1 MSIKGFLTDCS
12 LAEIF
17 QLIER
22 GNKTGLLKLYISPK
36 SREKP
41 LIVYIWVH
49 RGRIIAAANHLDQ
62 KGLVS
67 LIAKHQGVK
76 NRLIAELAQSC
87 PVSQPLGLYLKNRLV
102 LEGKQLKHLFKI
114 QVLQKLCTLFQ
125 IEEGQF
131 EFCQDVPLPTRE
143 MTGLSLPVATL
154 NQYCSRY
161 CPLQKPTIGKKTGL
175 LPTPVKLNRHHHI
188 P

>member
-22 GNKTGLLKLYISPK
+22 GKKTGLLKLYISPQ

-41 LIVYIWVH
+41 LILYIWVH
-49 RGRIIAAANHLDQ
+49 RGRIVAAANHLDQ

-67 LIAKHQGVK
+67 LIAQHQGVK

-87 PVSQPLGLYLKNRLV
+87 PVGQPLGLYLKTRLV

-114 QVLQKLCTLFQ
+114 QVLQKLCALFQ

-131 EFCQDVPLPTRE
+131 EFCPDVPLPTRE

-154 NQYCSRY
+154 NQYCSLH
-161 CPLQKPTIGKKTGL
+161 CSLQNPKIGKKTGL
-175 LPTPVKLNRHHHI
+175 SPTLVKLNRHNHI
-188 P
+188 S